1 MSESHYE
8 SAQGTVKAAAHA
20 LALASCRAYRARAAL
35 DAARA
40 ALDAAYAAFDAANA
54 AAVAADADAE
64 RRRP

>member
-1 MSESHYE
+1 
-8 SAQGTVKAAAHA
+8 VKAAAHA

-35 DAARA
+35 DAAHA
-40 ALDAAYAAFDAANA
+40 AFDAAYAAFDAANA

>member
-20 LALASCRAYRARAAL
+20 LALASCRAYRAYAAF
-35 DAARA
+35 
-40 ALDAAYAAFDAANA
+40 DAAYAAFDAANA
-54 AAVAADADAE
+54 AAVAADADADAE